1 MVLVV
6 RLLITV
12 LTVMVLVV
20 SIEEIIEV
28 VSPPGIRE
36 DSAFIMHGK
45 GQAIKSGKC
54 GDLIINVSEISHD
67 VYVRS
72 GHNLNLNLKLNYPL
86 VLGDKISLDT
96 IDGTK
101 ILVTIPEHSE
111 VGSNLRI
118 PSKGNIF

>member
-1 MVLVV
+1 
-6 RLLITV
+6 
-12 LTVMVLVV
+12 
-20 SIEEIIEV
+20 
-28 VSPPGIRE
+28 
-36 DSAFIMHGK
+36 MHGK

-72 GHNLNLNLKLNYPL
+72 GHNLNLNLKLNYPQL

-101 ILVTIPEHSE
+101 ILVTIPEHEGRTKSHKDNSDNSL
-111 VGSNLRI
+111 VTVWR
-118 PSKGNIF
+118 

>member
-1 MVLVV
+1 MS
-6 RLLITV
+6 
-12 LTVMVLVV
+12 TVMVLVV

-45 GQAIKSGKC
+45 VKRLNLVS

-72 GHNLNLNLKLNYPL
+72 GHNLNLNLKLNYPQL
-86 VLGDKISLDT
+86 VLGDKIRDT
-96 IDGTK
+96 IDGRNFELLYQSIVK
-101 ILVTIPEHSE
+101 SVLI
-111 VGSNLRI
+111 
-118 PSKGNIF
+118 

>member
-1 MVLVV
+1 
-6 RLLITV
+6 
-12 LTVMVLVV
+12 
-20 SIEEIIEV
+20 
-28 VSPPGIRE
+28 
-36 DSAFIMHGK
+36 
-45 GQAIKSGKC
+45 
-54 GDLIINVSEISHD
+54 
-67 VYVRS
+67 
-72 GHNLNLNLKLNYPL
+72 